1 MPTTERMPS
10 RDGTG
15 PIVRLLSFQVPV
27 RSQAEFLDEFE
38 ALLEGM
44 TKARG
49 YVGHETLLGGRNP
62 RHFVALTAWSSKRHC
77 EAFFEAAQAAAR
89 HKRLV
94 FKYLERSE
102 FLRAHEGPTSG
113 LFDGRSATRG

>member
-10 RDGTG
+10 REGTG

-27 RSQAEFLDEFE
+27 RSQAGFLAEFE
-38 ALLEGM
+38 ALIGGM

-62 RHFVALTAWSSKRHC
+62 RHVLALTAWSSKRHC
-77 EAFFEAAQAAAR
+77 EAFFEQAEAAAR
-89 HKRLV
+89 RKRLV

-102 FLRAHEGPTSG
+102 FLRAHEVPLSGPSAG
-113 LFDGRSATRG
+113 LRAARG